1 MTLDAL
7 IKKLNEQGYSKEAT
21 NDVLQGYD
29 LGYAQA
35 LVDTGK
41 RTTGYTLEK
50 NDGVWCLMQGLRT
63 VTMFQSYEQAVKSLT
78 KRVDND

>member
-7 IKKLNEQGYSKEAT
+7 ITKLYEKGYSKEARE
-21 NDVLQGYD
+21 DIIQGYD

-35 LVDTGK
+35 LVDTNK
-41 RTTGYTLEK
+41 RATGYTLEK

-63 VTMFQSYEQAVKSLT
+63 VTVFQSYEQAVKSLT
-78 KRVDND
+78 KD